1 MTAINIFDDAARA
14 KAEAVK
20 VLSKGGIALIPTDT
34 VYGLAAR
41 PDRPDAVLRL
51 AEVKH
56 RDPKKPIA
64 LLASGIEAVE
74 ARAGSPLPASAHR
87 LAERFWPGA
96 LTMVIACADGTT
108 EGFRVP
114 DHDFIRELLADCG
127 GLLRVTSA
135 NLSGETPAVDAADAL
150 EDAKIATDVALD
162 GGPCAGGVASTVIR
176 FDADG
181 MPVILR
187 LGAISKEALL
197 EALGG
202 TSNA

>member
-1 MTAINIFDDAARA
+1 MTAINIFLEAA
-14 KAEAVK
+14 KAKDEAVK
-20 VLSKGGIALIPTDT
+20 VLSDGGIALIPTDT

-41 PDRPDAVLRL
+41 PDRPGAVLRL

-56 RDPKKPIA
+56 RDPGKPIA

-74 ARAGSPLPASAHR
+74 TRVGTPLPSSAR
-87 LAERFWPGA
+87 KLAERFWPGA
-96 LTMVIACADGTT
+96 LTMVLQCADGAT

-114 DHDFIRELLADCG
+114 DHGFIRGLLADCG

-135 NLSGETPAVDAADAL
+135 NLSGETPAVEAADAL
-150 EDAKIATDVALD
+150 EDARIATDVALD

-176 FDADG
+176 FDSAG
-181 MPVILR
+181 MPVVLR
-187 LGAISKEALL
+187 SGAISREALM

-202 TSNA
+202 APDA